1 MTQPLP
7 LAALSDVLDALED
20 RELPLL
26 SWGVTTGALAHDEVT
41 ALIDD
46 MIDAGRVDA
55 LRAADVIQQLLAG
68 GLLMRVPNTSPPR
81 YRTRLAETLRLT
93 TQLRQLF
100 VPQNITSPAAR
111 WWDRGRPLVADYR
124 MHVAARR
131 YPKRDIPRDDA
142 LTELNREAGWSTV
155 QTAVAAAQING
166 RDLSH
171 LSRFQVQA
179 TTAVSRALS
188 SGTSRGVIVG
198 AGTGSGKT
206 LTFYLPA
213 IAAIAESAQVGRHRL
228 YALAVY
234 PRNELLRD
242 QLREAIVTA
251 EQINDVLR
259 QHGRRP
265 LRIGALYGD
274 TPHHPGDRRLTGQ
287 GRNGGWPRGADG
299 AICPYLKCPRC
310 SGDLVWPDAERTRRQ
325 PREILVC
332 AACGHRVDGQIAL
345 TRKSLCDQP
354 PDILF
359 TTTEM
364 LNRNGS
370 DRQLGRLLGW
380 QGPPAPSLVLLDE
393 VHTYTGVHGAQVALL
408 LRRWRQAVRRPV
420 TFVGL
425 SATLRNA
432 GAFFAELTGLDEI
445 AIDHIEPT
453 DLESLGRQYAVALRG
468 DPVSGVSLLSVSIQT
483 IMLYARV
490 LNMPGR
496 EGLFGSRAFVFTDDL
511 DVNNRLYDDLRDAEG
526 IPRRFGRGSGVSQ
539 VLAGLRSPDAPYWAD
554 RFADGQSWDLVRQ
567 IGHALSPTADANGL
581 RVGRTTSQDTGVDRD
596 ADVIVATASLEVG
609 FNDVRVGLVM
619 QHKAPR
625 DPAAFIQRQ
634 GRAGRRPEMRPIT
647 IVTLSD
653 FGRDRLAYQAYD
665 SLFMPEI
672 TPRHL
677 PIGNRYVLRIQAA
690 QALLDW
696 LGRKLA
702 GSGVYVDPRQALT
715 APRPEDPPRQTRDE
729 KALADLLAALL
740 DSPGLQDELA
750 NHLRFALRISSDE
763 ATALLWEQPR
773 ALLLGVVP
781 TALRRLRS
789 EWRPSVAD
797 PGANDGDLLPEYLTS
812 TLFKALNVPEVR
824 LTLPFQGAAPETMSI
839 EAALREAVPGR
850 VSRRFGF
857 RAQDD
862 RTWIPLP
869 SPSAG
874 GLGVLDIASFV
885 PTPVRQG
892 QWRGPSGPITV
903 LRPQTI
909 DLRQPPNNVSVES
922 QGTPEWM
929 SEIKPPSAPLID
941 GRVPTP
947 STWAEHITS
956 VGFATHAA
964 GNPAEVRRMT
974 YGAQCDTRLTNGQL
988 IATSVRY
995 EFEGTPAALGFSL
1008 AVDGIQ
1014 FTLGPLD
1021 LAEPSVAAHL
1031 ASPAWRRIAFA
1042 TALREDPSL
1051 DDVANIFQ
1059 RDWIIS
1065 VYLTAFV
1072 LTGVDSGQ
1080 EPVLVH
1086 KQLTNGAWAAD
1097 VDRMLQAL
1105 YRDTNQSGTLNPP
1118 QRLITTLQDL
1128 SADPRVRTSVDR
1140 HAELLWCAD
1149 IAARTQNL
1157 AGRSY
1162 RDTIAAALL
1171 AACQRACPDTQDTDL
1186 IVDVVAPDAANPH
1199 SQIWLTETTIGGI
1212 GVVEQLA
1219 SYYAQDPRRFW
1230 GLVDSALAPGDLEYI
1245 DATLTTLV
1253 RHIVDEPTGDIAT
1266 AVRRLRSAP
1275 SSADADTA
1283 LADLRSA
1290 WAALD
1295 GSPRHAAVAALSTRL
1310 LRPGSGDDT
1319 DQTTYTIMQA
1329 WTDLE
1334 ERLGLEIDP
1343 QIIAYTV
1350 AEGRVPGIAAGAMT
1364 ADQVFSVLW
1373 PRGNR
1378 ARTAHL
1384 DHYQQYAQRPILD
1397 RLLAAAVHSQALPT
1411 IDVTA
1416 DDWPDTYRAALTMH
1430 NAVELMASTA
1440 AAALLAAA
1448 VRDVPC
1454 IDIERDVLRVYG
1466 EVKAVRRIGTEL
1478 RVRVELREAVQ

>member
-1 MTQPLP
+1 MTQPLLP
-7 LAALSDVLDALED
+7 AMLSDVLDALED

-41 ALIDD
+41 TLIDD
-46 MIDAGRVDA
+46 MIDEGRVDA
-55 LRAADVIQQLLAG
+55 LRAADVIQQLLTD

-81 YRTRLAETLRLT
+81 YRTRIAETLRLT

-100 VPQNITSPAAR
+100 VPPNVTSPAAR
-111 WWDRGRPLVADYR
+111 WWERGRPLVADYR
-124 MHVAARR
+124 LHVAARR
-131 YPKRDIPRDDA
+131 YPMRNIPPDDVQA
-142 LTELNREAGWSTV
+142 ELREAGWSAM
-155 QTAVAAAQING
+155 QTAAAAAQING
-166 RDLSH
+166 RE

-206 LTFYLPA
+206 LAFYLPA
-213 IAAIAESAQVGRHRL
+213 MAAIAESAQPGLSRL
-228 YALAVY
+228 HTIAVY

-242 QLREAIVTA
+242 QLREAITA
-251 EQINDVLR
+251 GEQISDALH

-265 LRIGALYGD
+265 LRLGALYGD
-274 TPHHPGDRRLTGQ
+274 TPRHPGDRRLTGQ
-287 GRNGGWPRGADG
+287 ARNGGWLRGANG

-310 SGDLVWPDAERTRRQ
+310 GGDLVWPDAERTRQQ

-332 AACGHRVDGQIAL
+332 ATRGHRIDGQLAL
-345 TRKSLCDQP
+345 TRESLTDQP

-380 QGPPAPSLVLLDE
+380 QGVSGPSLVLLDE

-445 AIDHIEPT
+445 AIDHIEPQPS
-453 DLESLGRQYAVALRG
+453 DLEDLGRQYAVALRG
-468 DPVSGVSLLSVSIQT
+468 DPVSGAGLLSVSIQT

-490 LNMPGR
+490 LNIPGR
-496 EGLFGSRAFVFTDDL
+496 DGLFGSRAFVFTDAL
-511 DVNNRLYDDLRDAEG
+511 DVSNRLYDDLRDAEG
-526 IPRRFGRGSGVSQ
+526 VPRRFGRGRGASQ
-539 VLAGLRSPDAPYWAD
+539 VLAGLRSPDAPQWAD

-567 IGHALSPTADANGL
+567 IGHPLSPTADANGL

-596 ADVIVATASLEVG
+596 ADVVVATASLEVG
-609 FNDVRVGLVM
+609 FNDERVGLVM

-634 GRAGRRPEMRPIT
+634 GRAGRRREMRPIT
-647 IVTLSD
+647 VVTLSD

-665 SLFMPEI
+665 TLFMPEI

-702 GSGVYVDPRQALT
+702 LSGVYVDPRRALT
-715 APRPEDPPRQTRDE
+715 APPPGDPPRQTRE
-729 KALADLLAALL
+729 KEEALADLLAELL
-740 DSPGLQDELA
+740 DRPGLQDELA
-750 NHLRFALRISSDE
+750 NHLRFALRISNDE

-789 EWRPSVAD
+789 EWRPSIAD

-824 LTLPFQGAAPETMSI
+824 LRLPFQGAMPETMSI

-857 RAQDD
+857 RSQGD

-869 SPSAG
+869 TPSAG
-874 GLGVLDIASFV
+874 RPGIVDIASFV

-909 DLRQPPNNVSVES
+909 DLSEPLDNVADQS

-929 SEIKPPSAPLID
+929 SEITPPNAPLIP
-941 GRVPTP
+941 GSVPAL

-974 YGAQCDTRLTNGQL
+974 YGAQCDTHLTNGQQ

-995 EFEGTPAALGFSL
+995 EFEGIPAALGFSL
-1008 AVDGIQ
+1008 GVDGIR
-1014 FTLGPLD
+1014 FTLGTLN
-1021 LAEPSVAAHL
+1021 LAEPAIAAHL
-1031 ASPAWRRIAFA
+1031 ASPAWRRIAFV
-1042 TALREDPSL
+1042 TALQEDRRL
-1051 DDVANIFQ
+1051 DEVANIFQ
-1059 RDWIIS
+1059 RTWIIS
-1065 VYLTAFV
+1065 IYLTAFV
-1072 LTGVDSGQ
+1072 LTGIESGQ
-1080 EPVLVH
+1080 ESALVH
-1086 KQLTNGAWAAD
+1086 KQLTNGAWATN
-1097 VDRMLQAL
+1097 VGRILQAL
-1105 YRDTNQSGTLNPP
+1105 YRDTNASGTLNPP

-1128 SADPRVRTSVDR
+1128 SADPRVRACVDR
-1140 HAELLWCAD
+1140 HAELLWCGD
-1149 IAARTQNL
+1149 IAARTQDL
-1157 AGRSY
+1157 AQRSY
-1162 RDTIAAALL
+1162 RDTMAAALL

-1186 IVDVVAPDAANPH
+1186 IVDVVAPDTANQH
-1199 SQIWLTETTIGGI
+1199 SQIWLTETTIGGLGI
-1212 GVVEQLA
+1212 VEQLA

-1245 DATLTTLV
+1245 DATLTALI
-1253 RHIVDEPTGDIAT
+1253 RNIVNEPSGDIAAT
-1266 AVRRLRSAP
+1266 VRRLRNAAN
-1275 SSADADTA
+1275 SADADSA

-1319 DQTTYTIMQA
+1319 DRMTHTIMQA
-1329 WTDLE
+1329 WADLE
-1334 ERLGLEIDP
+1334 ARLGLEIDP
-1343 QIIAYTV
+1343 QIIAYAA
-1350 AEGRVPGIAAGAMT
+1350 AEGRVPGIAAGTMT

-1384 DHYQQYAQRPILD
+1384 DHYQPYAQRPVLD
-1397 RLLAAAVHSQALPT
+1397 RLLAAAVHGRTLPT
-1411 IDVTA
+1411 VDVTA
-1416 DDWPDTYRAALTMH
+1416 DDWRDTYRAALTVH
-1430 NAVELMASTA
+1430 NAVELMAPTS
-1440 AAALLAAA
+1440 AAALLAGA
-1448 VRDVPC
+1448 VREVPC
-1454 IDIERDVLRVYG
+1454 VDIERDVLRVYG
-1466 EVKAVRRIGTEL
+1466 EVNAVRRIGAQL

>member
-7 LAALSDVLDALED
+7 LAMLSDVLDALED

-46 MIDAGRVDA
+46 MIDDGRVDA

-81 YRTRLAETLRLT
+81 YRTRLAEALRLT

-100 VPQNITSPAAR
+100 VPQNITSPAPR

-124 MHVAARR
+124 LHVAARR
-131 YPKRDIPRDDA
+131 YPTRNLPPDDVMS
-142 LTELNREAGWSTV
+142 ELNRDAGWSTV

-166 RDLSH
+166 RN

-206 LTFYLPA
+206 LAFYLPA
-213 IAAIAESAQVGRHRL
+213 MAAIAESAQPGRYRL
-228 YALAVY
+228 SAVAVY

-274 TPHHPGDRRLTGQ
+274 TPHHRGDRRLTGQ
-287 GRNGGWPRGADG
+287 GRNSGWLRGADG

-310 SGDLVWPDAERTRRQ
+310 GGDLVWPDAERTRRQ
-325 PREILVC
+325 PREVLVC
-332 AACGHRVDGQIAL
+332 AGCGHLIDGQIAL
-345 TRKSLCDQP
+345 TRKSLSDQP

-380 QGPPAPSLVLLDE
+380 QGVPAPSLVLLDE

-432 GAFFAELTGLDEI
+432 GSFFAELTGLDEI
-445 AIDHIEPT
+445 AIDHIEPQPA
-453 DLESLGRQYAVALRG
+453 DLEDLGRQYAVALRG
-468 DPVSGVSLLSVSIQT
+468 DPVTGVSLLSVSIQT

-511 DVNNRLYDDLRDAEG
+511 DVNNRLYDNLRDAEG

-567 IGHALSPTADANGL
+567 IGHPLAPTADANGL

-596 ADVIVATASLEVG
+596 ADVVVATASLEVG
-609 FNDVRVGLVM
+609 FNDERVGLVM

-634 GRAGRRPEMRPIT
+634 GRAGRRREMRPIT
-647 IVTLSD
+647 VVTLSD

-665 SLFMPEI
+665 TLFMPEI

-702 GSGVYVDPRQALT
+702 RSGVNVDPRQALT
-715 APRPEDPPRQTRDE
+715 APPPSDPPRQAREE

-789 EWRPSVAD
+789 EWRPSIAD

-850 VSRRFGF
+850 VSRRFGS
-857 RAQDD
+857 RAQGD

-869 SPSAG
+869 APSAG
-874 GLGVLDIASFV
+874 GLGILDIASFV
-885 PTPVRQG
+885 PAPVRQG
-892 QWRGPSGPITV
+892 QWGGPSGPITV

-909 DLRQPPNNVSVES
+909 DLSAPLNNVSDQS
-922 QGTPEWM
+922 QGIPEWM
-929 SEIKPPSAPLID
+929 SEIKPPSAPLIA
-941 GRVPTP
+941 GSVPTP

-974 YGAQCDTRLTNGQL
+974 YGAQCDTHLTNGQQ

-995 EFEGTPAALGFSL
+995 AFEGTPAALGFSL

-1014 FTLGPLD
+1014 FTLGPLG
-1021 LAEPSVAAHL
+1021 LAEPPVAAHL

-1042 TALREDPSL
+1042 TALREDPRL

-1086 KQLTNGAWAAD
+1086 KQLANGAWAAD

-1128 SADPRVRTSVDR
+1128 SADPRVRACVDR

-1149 IAARTQNL
+1149 IAARTQDL
-1157 AGRSY
+1157 AERSY

-1186 IVDVVAPDAANPH
+1186 IVDVVAPDASNPH
-1199 SQIWLTETTIGGI
+1199 SQIWLTETTIGGL

-1230 GLVDSALAPGDLEYI
+1230 GLLDSALAPGDLEYI
-1245 DATLTTLV
+1245 DATLTTLI
-1253 RHIVDEPTGDIAT
+1253 RHIANEPTGDIAT
-1266 AVRRLRSAP
+1266 AVRRLRTAP

-1283 LADLRSA
+1283 LADLRSG

-1319 DQTTYTIMQA
+1319 DQTTHTIMQA

-1350 AEGRVPGIAAGAMT
+1350 AQGRVPGVAAGAMT

-1384 DHYQQYAQRPILD
+1384 DHYQPYAQRPILD

-1411 IDVTA
+1411 IDVTT
-1416 DDWPDTYRAALTMH
+1416 DDWRDTYRAALALH
-1430 NAVELMASTA
+1430 SAVELAASTA
-1440 AAALLAAA
+1440 AAPLLAAA

-1466 EVKAVRRIGTEL
+1466 EVNAVRRIDTEL
-1478 RVRVELREAVQ
+1478 RVRVEIREAVQ